1 MEYTS
6 ETRDMRYTTMSS
18 TDFGHT
24 RPNVTLVCSGVL
36 RIRGTK
42 RLILSAPEA

>member
-1 MEYTS
+1 MEYLS
-6 ETRDMRYTTMSS
+6 ATRDKRDTTTSS

-24 RPNVTLVCSGVL
+24 QPNVILQCSGVL
-36 RIRGTK
+36 IPRGTK